1 MLLCVYNTAKNLVI
15 TNTASAE
22 IVEASRALVVKVAFN
37 LWNNVKDAADAIYAG
52 GAEMT
57 KKFIKP
63 QGFNSCRRQFIQT
76 GAPPVILSGA
86 QRSRRILRLPSSE
99 GGRISG
105 MVADHSLPTTLWNG
119 AANLRQPIISLSSA
133 RLVNRVH

>member
-37 LWNNVKDAADAIYAG
+37 FWNNVKDAADAIYAG

-63 QGFNSCRRQFIQT
+63 QGFNSCRRQ
-76 GAPPVILSGA
+76 
-86 QRSRRILRLPSSE
+86 
-99 GGRISG
+99 
-105 MVADHSLPTTLWNG
+105 
-119 AANLRQPIISLSSA
+119 II
-133 RLVNRVH
+133 